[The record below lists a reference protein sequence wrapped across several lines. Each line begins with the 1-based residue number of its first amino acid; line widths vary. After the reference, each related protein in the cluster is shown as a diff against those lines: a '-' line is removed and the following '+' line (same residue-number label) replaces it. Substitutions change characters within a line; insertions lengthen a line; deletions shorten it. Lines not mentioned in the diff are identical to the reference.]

1 MFTKDYHDGSALKNK
16 EIKNFSQLANQIQN
30 VPKNNL
36 KLPNW
41 FHFRKIL
48 PGGSLKQ

>member
-16 EIKNFSQLANQIQN
+16 EIQNFSQLANQIQN

-36 KLPNW
+36 KTTKLVS
-41 FHFRKIL
+41 F
-48 PGGSLKQ
+48 